1 MPKLGVN
8 IDHIATLRQ
17 ARKESF
23 PDPVKAAL
31 ICEAARADSIVC
43 HLRQDRRHIHDSDVL
58 RLRKSLKTKFNLEMS
73 TADEI
78 VKIALK
84 VKPDQATL
92 VPERRQELTTEGGL
106 DVVRYR
112 KKTAK
117 VVKMLQKKGIV
128 VNLFVD
134 PDKKQIKACKDIG
147 ADYIELHTGKYANAL
162 NSHLRKRELARIE
175 DCALYGKGIGLGI
188 NAGHGL
194 DYSNVA
200 AIARISCI
208 EELNI
213 GFAIISASLF
223 IGIRE
228 AVTEMKRIIK

>member
-17 ARKESF
+17 ARKENF

-31 ICEAARADSIVC
+31 ICEAAKADSIVC
-43 HLRQDRRHIHDSDVL
+43 HLRQDRRHIHDNDVL

-117 VVKMLQKKGIV
+117 VVKMLQKKGIT

-134 PDKKQIKACKDIG
+134 PDKKQIKTCKDIG
-147 ADYIELHTGKYANAL
+147 ADYIELHTGKYANAS
-162 NSHLRKRELARIE
+162 NSHLHKKELARIE

-194 DYSNVA
+194 DYNNAA

-213 GFAIISASLF
+213 GFAIISASVF
-223 IGIRE
+223 IGISE
-228 AVTEMKRIIK
+228 AVKEMKRIIR